1 MALAIMN
8 FTIRRWIALA
18 GLTIL
23 AALMAIGLQ
32 NLQTAPPASLTN
44 QAFTELVNEPIQP
57 IPQTIA
63 LDRSKVDLGQK
74 LFRDQRLS
82 ADDRI
87 SCFSCHNLSKNG
99 ADHKA
104 FSIGVHGIV
113 GKINAPT
120 IYNAAFNPDLTWSG
134 KFETIEAF
142 TQAVIQNATAM
153 GIQWQV
159 LIPKLQQ
166 VSAYGTAF
174 AQIYPDGVT
183 ITNVIDALATYQR
196 SLYTPN
202 SRFDQYLRGNQTALN
217 PKEKA
222 GYQLFKDYGCI
233 SCHQGMNVGGNLYQ
247 KFGMM
252 GDYFAKRGKVTLA
265 DLGRFNV
272 TQNPADRFVFRVP
285 SLRNVALTAPYFHDG
300 SAQTLEDAITVMANY
315 QLGRPLTK
323 ENTIAIAQFLQTLTG
338 EHAERLNQGGS
349 K

>member
-1 MALAIMN
+1 MN
-8 FTIRRWIALA
+8 FTIRRWFALA

-23 AALMAIGLQ
+23 AALMAIKLQ
-32 NLQTAPPASLTN
+32 NMQTAPPVSLTN
-44 QAFTELVNEPIQP
+44 RTITELVNEPIQP

-63 LDRSKVDLGQK
+63 LDRSKVNLGRK
-74 LFRDQRLS
+74 LFRDRRLS
-82 ADDRI
+82 ADNRI
-87 SCFSCHNLSKNG
+87 ACLSCHNLSESG

-120 IYNAAFNPDLTWSG
+120 IYNVAFSTDLTWSG

-142 TQAVIQNATAM
+142 TQAVIQNPTAM

-166 VSAYGTAF
+166 VAEYDTAF
-174 AQIYPDGVT
+174 AQLYPDGITV
-183 ITNVIDALATYQR
+183 TNVIDTLATYQR
-196 SLYTPN
+196 SLYTPD
-202 SRFDQYLRGNQTALN
+202 SRFDQYLRGDQAALN
-217 PKEKA
+217 SREQT
-222 GYQLFKDYGCI
+222 GYRLFKDYGCI

-247 KFGMM
+247 KFGIM
-252 GDYFAKRGKVTLA
+252 GDYFAKRGKITTA
-265 DLGRFNV
+265 DWGRYNV

-300 SAQTLEDAITVMANY
+300 SAPTLKDAITTMANY
-315 QLGRPLTK
+315 QLGRSLSSNDT
-323 ENTIAIAQFLQTLTG
+323 ESIAQFLKTLTG
-338 EHAERLNQGGS
+338 KHPELLNVGAA

>member
-1 MALAIMN
+1 MN
-8 FTIRRWIALA
+8 FTIRRWITLA

-32 NLQTAPPASLTN
+32 NMQTAPPASLTN
-44 QAFTELVNEPIQP
+44 RAVTELANEPIQP

-63 LDRSKVDLGQK
+63 LDRSKVNLGRK

-82 ADDRI
+82 ADNRI
-87 SCFSCHNLSKNG
+87 ACLSCHNLSKSG

-120 IYNAAFNPDLTWSG
+120 MYNAAFNTDLTWSG

-142 TQAVIQNATAM
+142 TQAVIQNPTAM

-166 VSAYGTAF
+166 VPEYGTTF
-174 AQIYPDGVT
+174 AQLYPDGVT
-183 ITNVIDALATYQR
+183 VANVVDALATYQR

-202 SRFDQYLRGNQTALN
+202 SRFDQYLRGHPTALN
-217 PKEKA
+217 PREQS

-247 KFGMM
+247 KFGIM
-252 GDYFAKRGKVTLA
+252 GDYFAKRGKITTA
-265 DLGRFNV
+265 DLGRYNF

-300 SAQTLEDAITVMANY
+300 SAQTLEDAITTMANY
-315 QLGRPLTK
+315 QLGRSLSPSDT
-323 ENTIAIAQFLQTLTG
+323 ESIAQFLKTLTG
-338 EHAERLNQGGS
+338 EHPELLNAGAS

>member
-1 MALAIMN
+1 
-8 FTIRRWIALA
+8 
-18 GLTIL
+18 
-23 AALMAIGLQ
+23 
-32 NLQTAPPASLTN
+32 
-44 QAFTELVNEPIQP
+44 
-57 IPQTIA
+57 
-63 LDRSKVDLGQK
+63 
-74 LFRDQRLS
+74 
-82 ADDRI
+82 
-87 SCFSCHNLSKNG
+87 
-99 ADHKA
+99 
-104 FSIGVHGIV
+104 V

-159 LIPKLQQ
+159 LIPKLQKI
-166 VSAYGTAF
+166 SAYGTAF
-174 AQIYPDGVT
+174 AQIYPDSVT
-183 ITNVIDALATYQR
+183 IANVVDALATYQR

-217 PKEKA
+217 PTEKT
-222 GYQLFKDYGCI
+222 GYQLFKDYGCV

-252 GDYFAKRGKVTLA
+252 GDYFAKRGKIRPA

-300 SAQTLEDAITVMANY
+300 SALNLTEAITVMANY
-315 QLGRPLTK
+315 QLGRPLSK
-323 ENTIAIAQFLQTLTG
+323 EDTAAIAQFLQTLTG
-338 EHAERLNQGGS
+338 EHPERFKQGGS